1 PHPGP
6 LPQGEGTN
14 TKNDNAVVVLLVPW
28 PDALTLALYPRV
40 RVQTLKKTTP
50 LPFCFYLA
58 GIKKPGKCP
67 VFKFNV

>member
-1 PHPGP
+1 
-6 LPQGEGTN
+6 
-14 TKNDNAVVVLLVPW
+14 VVVLLLPW
-28 PDALTLALYPRV
+28 SDALTLALSLALSHRE
-40 RVQTLKKTTP
+40 REQTLKTTTP